1 MPSETARPG
10 RAGDPSADSI
20 RRRWRSR
27 RVVVRDASMAPTL
40 LPGDRLLVDPAAL
53 RDALPPLGSIVV
65 ARDPEQADRLLV
77 KRVAALPG
85 ERSPEGSIV
94 PRGRVYLVGDDPATS
109 RDSRAFGPVALDG
122 LLGLAWYRYAPPGR
136 VGPLIGSRR
145 A

>member
-1 MPSETARPG
+1 MFNY
-10 RAGDPSADSI
+10 
-20 RRRWRSR
+20 
-27 RVVVRDASMAPTL
+27 
-40 LPGDRLLVDPAAL
+40 RLLKLLTATSL
-53 RDALPPLGSIVV
+53 LSGLLSFSTGSC
-65 ARDPEQADRLLV
+65 RDPEQADRLLV

-109 RDSRAFGPVALDG
+109 RDSRAFGTVALDG